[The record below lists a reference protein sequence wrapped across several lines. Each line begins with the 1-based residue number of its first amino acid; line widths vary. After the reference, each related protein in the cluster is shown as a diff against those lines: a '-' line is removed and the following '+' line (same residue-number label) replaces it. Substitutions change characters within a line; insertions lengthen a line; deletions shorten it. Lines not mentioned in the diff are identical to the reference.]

1 MRSRSRESEAAAI
14 VLARTLPVRERRSPR
29 PELLASEKKNLAQ
42 TGQGLFSAR
51 NLGRSR
57 SGNRTLRGW
66 REMRR
71 PKPNEKVCR
80 PRGGAAMM
88 KRTKGRWRAGT
99 HFESFSG
106 PLSMF
111 RAKRALNM

>member
-29 PELLASEKKNLAQ
+29 PELLASEKKNLAK
-42 TGQGLFSAR
+42 TGQGLFCAR

-71 PKPNEKVCR
+71 GNTTWS
-80 PRGGAAMM
+80 GWAAGAAVIYDS
-88 KRTKGRWRAGT
+88 
-99 HFESFSG
+99 H
-106 PLSMF
+106 
-111 RAKRALNM
+111 